1 MKPYP
6 LLFHPILKPR
16 VWGGRSLEAL
26 GKKLPPHER
35 IGESWE
41 VADLPETVKD
51 SQSIIANGELAGLTL
66 RQAIA
71 QHQGQIMGAA
81 KLTNGG
87 FPLLIKFLDARE
99 NLSVQVHP
107 DETYAAAHPEAHLKS
122 EAWVVV
128 QADPGAKIY
137 KGINA
142 GVTPNEFADHIRSGE
157 VVNDLISV
165 AARVGDCHYLSSG
178 TCHALGAGVVVAEI
192 QTPSD
197 TTFRVY
203 DWGRP
208 ATSGRELHIKQ
219 ALQCI
224 NFQAPVALPQPQPQ
238 WVRDRSLILELQG
251 MRTTELVESEFF
263 SITRID
269 ALQNISF
276 EIVTSGIPEVW
287 MMIQGNG
294 SIHIGNEMTFIPG
307 PGSKKSQWV
316 RNSNWPKVDLIPGIT
331 ALIPAELS
339 DAACTLDA
347 GAWLLR
353 VRLPSPLKGM
363 IA

>member
-6 LLFHPILKPR
+6 LLFQPIFKPR

-26 GKKLPPHER
+26 GKQLPPGET

-41 VADLPETVKD
+41 VADLPDNIPNGKSV
-51 SQSIIANGELAGLTL
+51 IANGELAGLSL

-71 QHQGQIMGAA
+71 RYRNQIMGGA
-81 KLTNGG
+81 KLVNGG

-107 DETYAAAHPEAHLKS
+107 DEKYAAAHPEAHLKC

-137 KGINA
+137 KGIKA
-142 GVTPNEFADHIRSGE
+142 GVTPNEFSDHIQSGA
-157 VVNDLISV
+157 VVNDLIAV
-165 AARVGDCHYLSSG
+165 PARVGDCHYLPSG

-208 ATSGRELHIKQ
+208 PAGGRELHIEQ
-219 ALQCI
+219 AMECLRFSEADKPDKANTSRRQI
-224 NFQAPVALPQPQPQ
+224 EAGGV
-238 WVRDRSLILELQG
+238 
-251 MRTTELVESEFF
+251 RTTVLCDTEHFTIERLDGMKSTEF
-263 SITRID
+263 
-269 ALQNISF
+269 A
-276 EIVTSGIPEVW
+276 IVTSGAPEVW
-287 MMIQGNG
+287 MMVAGRGRIATQGRAN
-294 SIHIGNEMTFIPG
+294 
-307 PGSKKSQWV
+307 
-316 RNSNWPKVDLIPGIT
+316 VDLVPGIT

-339 DAACTLDA
+339 DAACWLDA

>member
-26 GKKLPPHER
+26 GKKLPSNER

-41 VADLPETVKD
+41 VADLPANID
-51 SQSIIANGELAGLTL
+51 NGQSIIASGELAGLTL
-66 RQAIA
+66 REAIA
-71 QHQGQIMGAA
+71 RHHDQIMGGA
-81 KLTNGG
+81 KLINGG

-137 KGINA
+137 KGIKP
-142 GVTPNEFADHIRSGE
+142 GITPAQFADHIRSGE
-157 VVNDLISV
+157 VVKDLIAV
-165 AARVGDCHYLSSG
+165 PARIGDCHYLPSG

-208 ATSGRELHIKQ
+208 AISGRELHIEQ

-224 NFQAPVALPQPQPQ
+224 RFNDPNKPHIPHRPIEAGNV
-238 WVRDRSLILELQG
+238 
-251 MRTTELVESEFF
+251 RTTLLCETEHFTIERVDGLKNTEF
-263 SITRID
+263 
-269 ALQNISF
+269 A
-276 EIVTSGIPEVW
+276 IVTSGAPEVW
-287 MMIQGNG
+287 MLLDGRARIA
-294 SIHIGNEMTFIPG
+294 TPG
-307 PGSKKSQWV
+307 L
-316 RNSNWPKVDLIPGIT
+316 SNVDLVPGIT

-339 DAACTLDA
+339 DAACSLQA

-353 VRLPSPLKGM
+353 VRRPSPLKGM
-363 IA
+363 LA

>member
-1 MKPYP
+1 MRPYP

-16 VWGGRSLEAL
+16 VWGGRSLEEF
-26 GKKLPPHER
+26 GKVLPAGEK

-41 VADLPETVKD
+41 VADLPD
-51 SQSIIANGELAGLTL
+51 SIEDGRSIIANGELAGLTL
-66 RQAIA
+66 REAIRR
-71 QHQGQIMGAA
+71 HHDQIMGGA
-81 KLTNGG
+81 KLINGG

-107 DETYAAAHPEAHLKS
+107 DEKYAAAHPEAHLKS

-128 QADPGAKIY
+128 QADHGAKIY
-137 KGINA
+137 NGIRRGITPEQFA
-142 GVTPNEFADHIRSGE
+142 GHIRSGE
-157 VVNDLISV
+157 VVNDLIAV
-165 AARVGDCHYLSSG
+165 PARVGDCHYLPSG

-208 ATSGRELHIKQ
+208 TTSGRQLHIEQ

-224 NFQAPVALPQPQPQ
+224 RFSETHKPHRPHNPIEV
-238 WVRDRSLILELQG
+238 QG
-251 MRTTELVESEFF
+251 VRTTPLCETEFF
-263 SITRID
+263 TIERVDGLKNTEF
-269 ALQNISF
+269 A
-276 EIVTSGIPEVW
+276 IVTSGAPEVW
-287 MMIQGNG
+287 VMVEGRGRIA
-294 SIHIGNEMTFIPG
+294 TPG
-307 PGSKKSQWV
+307 LP
-316 RNSNWPKVDLIPGIT
+316 NVDLVRGIT

-339 DAACTLDA
+339 DATCTIEA